1 MFQID
6 DSLHW
11 TDHFVKY
18 GFAVLRGQVGRDF
31 TTRALEQVR
40 QHVVGDGRD
49 LPFDQWTTENIRREQ
64 RVPGDPV
71 LDAVFDQPGVRDI
84 IHTMFGTDQVGAP
97 TGWSGKPL
105 YQIFVNPFNPD
116 ATPHPLQGGH
126 IDFGGHLIPKFG
138 DAFVMQVA
146 LHETEP
152 MGGNITA
159 IPGSH
164 VQVQKRAI
172 DDPYTQYPYDFK
184 DFVFEAPYEFVAQPG
199 DVFLMHHLL
208 FHSGNPCCGP
218 TRKPRIALHCQV
230 QRSTFLTLAD
240 PADAS
245 NPPWVRSFTL
255 NGRVEDPDDE
265 QRYIRFS
272 EAKTSM
278 WGVWTS
284 EDQRT
289 SYKVYTWVDGA
300 LRAKVRTPDGQER
313 LGRAARFDGRELSF
327 EQVLPADAAA
337 GGRETACRA
346 TLQREPGDEP
356 MMRCTLA
363 PVDGGEPRTM
373 RLRRTEVFTSRI
385 VD

>member
-1 MFQID
+1 MQGGQID
-6 DSLHW
+6 L
-11 TDHFVKY
+11 
-18 GFAVLRGQVGRDF
+18 
-31 TTRALEQVR
+31 
-40 QHVVGDGRD
+40 
-49 LPFDQWTTENIRREQ
+49 
-64 RVPGDPV
+64 
-71 LDAVFDQPGVRDI
+71 
-84 IHTMFGTDQVGAP
+84 
-97 TGWSGKPL
+97 
-105 YQIFVNPFNPD
+105 
-116 ATPHPLQGGH
+116 
-126 IDFGGHLIPKFG
+126 GGHLIPKFG

-159 IPGSH
+159 IAGSH

-172 DDPYTQYPYDFK
+172 DDPLTQYPYDFE
-184 DFVFEAPYEFVAQPG
+184 DFVFAEPYEFVAQPG

-240 PADAS
+240 PADPS

-255 NGRVEDPDDE
+255 NGRVEDHDDE

-272 EAKTSM
+272 EAKKAM

-284 EDQRT
+284 DDGRT
-289 SYKVYTWVDGA
+289 SYKVYTWINGA
-300 LRAKVRTPDGQER
+300 LRAKVCTADGREQVSH
-313 LGRAARFDGRELSF
+313 GARFDGRALRF
-327 EQVLPADAAA
+327 EQTF
-337 GGRETACRA
+337 GGHEAACRA

-356 MMRCTLA
+356 MMLCTPA
-363 PVDGGEPRTM
+363 PIDGGQPRTM